1 MKSHTVHDHTR
12 MFDLQPHPKIL
23 PMLGE
28 INIQPWQCIA
38 ELIDN
43 ALDAFIAAKA
53 DATIDITD
61 PQILVA
67 LPTKYVRHGL
77 VTVRDNGPG
86 MDSKTLEN
94 AVKAGWT
101 SNDPMGNLG
110 MFGMGFNIAT
120 ARLGKVT
127 QVWSTRQS
135 DLEWHG
141 LEIDFD
147 KLSQQRHF
155 LTPVLTRPKEAP
167 DDHGTEVR
175 IERLKQNQLKILA
188 TSSGRANIN
197 RQLERVYSSMLR
209 THGEPLTVK
218 VQINTKRLTG
228 HRHCVWGDPLN
239 SPERTVNHGRF
250 GEIGAYQE
258 VDTNLTDR
266 PFCAKCWG
274 WLQHGQHECV
284 TCESSDA
291 VRILKR
297 RIHGWIGLQRYLSP
311 NDYGIDF
318 LRHGRKIE
326 IANRDLFYWRDGII
340 NELEY
345 PIDDPRN
352 RGRLVGEIHLDHCRV
367 HYTKDRFD
375 RNDPAWQ
382 EMVRVVRGDGP
393 LRPDKAKNIGYSDNN
408 SPLFL
413 LFQAFRR
420 SKPKK
425 DAGSYARNL
434 VVPNNDLAIDM
445 AQRFRAGEAEYQG
458 DNKWWELVEEKDSE
472 LLYKKDHRRSTN
484 DPLWLDKER
493 VEDDPPEVDHTIPEA
508 DHTPPSTDR
517 THEQL
522 PARSRIPS
530 LSREYRHEDTDQR
543 WPVEAFSVHATDP
556 GLGGEMYPW
565 RLQRISAGAF
575 EFLVQ
580 SNHPI
585 FASATMTVLDALLAE
600 LSAAAMDFLH
610 GRNTTATFG
619 SVLADLRERYAQI
632 SKLDPVDLAADAA
645 QVIRGFCASLEDT
658 LTSDDAKA
666 LFEELTP
673 REREAI
679 LTKLAQRDG
688 FQAIQAIQNGSFLK
702 YATGATILRFFE
714 EHPELFFDGLYWD
727 IQYEDLDFQNP
738 TVTEKAK
745 NELVR
750 RFVSLLADAIWLTE
764 SNPEDLEEAGRPR
777 LLRAHLALDLLESDV
792 RDGRE

>member
-1 MKSHTVHDHTR
+1 
-12 MFDLQPHPKIL
+12 MFDLQPHPRIL

-43 ALDAFIAAKA
+43 SLDAFIAAKA
-53 DATIDITD
+53 ESGTDISDAEI
-61 PQILVA
+61 VVS
-67 LPTKYVRHGL
+67 LPTRNVPHG
-77 VTVRDNGPG
+77 VVIVKDNGPG
-86 MDSKTLEN
+86 MDARTLEN

-101 SNDPMGNLG
+101 SNDPMGHLG

-127 QVWSTRQS
+127 RVWSTRQS
-135 DLEWHG
+135 DLEWNG

-155 LTPVLTRPKEAP
+155 LTPILTRPKEDP

-175 IERLKQNQLKILA
+175 IERLKSNQRKILA

-197 RQLERVYSSMLR
+197 RHLERAYSSMLR
-209 THGEPLTVK
+209 PHGVPLTVK
-218 VQINTKRLTG
+218 VHVNTKRLIG
-228 HRHCVWGDPLN
+228 HRHCVWGDPMN
-239 SPERTVNHGRF
+239 SPERTVTHGRF
-250 GEIGAYQE
+250 GEIAAYQE

-266 PFCAKCWG
+266 PFCTKCWA
-274 WLQHGQHECV
+274 WLKHEQLECV

-291 VRILKR
+291 VRVLKR

-326 IANRDLFYWRDGII
+326 TANHDLFYWRDGIT

-345 PIDDPRN
+345 PIDDPRS

-367 HYTKDRFD
+367 HYTKDRFERSD
-375 RNDPAWQ
+375 LAWQ

-393 LRPDKAKNIGYSDNN
+393 LRPDKARSIGYSDNN

-445 AQRFRAGEAEYQG
+445 AQRFRAGETDFQG
-458 DNKWWELVEEKDSE
+458 DSKWWELVVEKDSE
-472 LLYKKDHRRSTN
+472 LLYKKDPRRSTK
-484 DPLWLDKER
+484 DPLWP
-493 VEDDPPEVDHTIPEA
+493 VDDAIEENSPEA
-508 DHTPPSTDR
+508 DETSPSTDG
-517 THEQL
+517 THEPL

-530 LSREYRHEDTDQR
+530 LSREYRHDDTDLR
-543 WPVEAFSVHATDP
+543 WPVEAFSVLATDP
-556 GLGGEMYPW
+556 DLGGRMYPW
-565 RLQRISAGAF
+565 RLRQVSAGTF

-585 FASATMTVLDALLAE
+585 FASATMTLLDALLAE
-600 LSAAAMDFLH
+600 LSWAAMDFLH

-619 SVLADLRERYAQI
+619 SVLADLRERYARI
-632 SKLDPVDLAADAA
+632 TKLDPVDLATDAA
-645 QVIRGFCASLEDT
+645 QVLRGFCASLEDT
-658 LTSDDAKA
+658 LTPDDAKA
-666 LFEELTP
+666 LFDELTP
-673 REREAI
+673 RERETI
-679 LTKLAQRDG
+679 LTKLVQRDG
-688 FQAIQAIQNGSFLK
+688 SQAIQAIQNGSFLK
-702 YATGATILRFFE
+702 YATGPTILRFFE
-714 EHPELFFDGLYWD
+714 EHPELFFDGQYWD

-738 TVTEKAK
+738 TVTETAK

-750 RFVSLLADAIWLTE
+750 RFVSLLADALWLTE

-777 LLRAHLALDLLESDV
+777 LLRAHLALDLLMSDV
-792 RDGRE
+792 RDDRD